1 MHKNENRPSYKKTKV
16 GWIPEGWEES
26 SLGDFTKWG
35 SGGTP
40 SKANDSFWNGDIPW
54 ISAISMHTTRFS
66 DSELKITKEG
76 LKAGSRLAPQN
87 SLLLLVR
94 GSMLFKKIPVG
105 IAERD
110 VAFNQDVKSIIPD
123 TKAVSSEYLLCW
135 LLGHEQR
142 LLGMVGGT
150 GIGAGKLDLQ
160 ELQSME
166 LALPPL
172 PEQEAIA
179 KVLECWDRGIR
190 NLELKIA
197 KKRLIKKGLMQ
208 ALLSGEKRLP
218 AFKPKDSECRISNSE
233 CRIPKDWKTVKLGS
247 LGKTISGG
255 TPETEDSRYWN
266 GGIPWCTPTEF
277 AKLETRF
284 IEKTD
289 RTLSELGLKKSSA
302 TILPPNSIIVCT
314 RATVGACAINSVPM
328 ATNQGFKSLVPS
340 NQTDC
345 TFIYYVLT
353 TLKNHF
359 IRFSSGST
367 FLELSKRDFEKTKIS
382 LPPLEEQRAIAEVLS
397 AADGEIEALEKK
409 LALWKDQKKFLLNNL
424 VTGTVRLP
432 AFAGK

>member
-208 ALLSGEKRLP
+208 QLLSGQTRLP
-218 AFKPKDSECRISNSE
+218 GFSKEWKIVNFLEAFEIQKGTKALQVQTSEYQESGRYPIVDQGQKKIVAYTDIDTLYSNVPVVVFGDHTRIVKWIDFPFVIGADGTQLIIAKKIADLNFGYFLISNTELTALGYS
-233 CRIPKDWKTVKLGS
+233 RHLKL
-247 LGKTISGG
+247 
-255 TPETEDSRYWN
+255 
-266 GGIPWCTPTEF
+266 
-277 AKLETRF
+277 
-284 IEKTD
+284 
-289 RTLSELGLKKSSA
+289 LKES
-302 TILPPNSIIVCT
+302 
-314 RATVGACAINSVPM
+314 
-328 ATNQGFKSLVPS
+328 
-340 NQTDC
+340 
-345 TFIYYVLT
+345 
-353 TLKNHF
+353 
-359 IRFSSGST
+359 
-367 FLELSKRDFEKTKIS
+367 DFR

>member
-1 MHKNENRPSYKKTKV
+1 MHKNENRPGYKKTKV
-16 GWIPEGWEES
+16 GWIPEGWSDKPLKRITKFRRGSFPQPYGLPEWYDEKHGTPFVQVYDVDS
-26 SLGDFTKWG
+26 NMRLKPFTKQKISEVAKAKSVFAEKGTVVLTIQG
-35 SGGTP
+35 SIGRIAKIQYDAYIDRTLLIFSSFLMPTDKTFFMHSVYLLFDKEKRSAPGGTI
-40 SKANDSFWNGDIPW
+40 K
-54 ISAISMHTTRFS
+54 T
-66 DSELKITKEG
+66 ITKEV
-76 LKAGSRLAPQN
+76 LSD
-87 SLLLLVR
+87 
-94 GSMLFKKIPVG
+94 F
-105 IAERD
+105 
-110 VAFNQDVKSIIPD
+110 II
-123 TKAVSSEYLLCW
+123 
-135 LLGHEQR
+135 
-142 LLGMVGGT
+142 
-150 GIGAGKLDLQ
+150 
-160 ELQSME
+160 
-166 LALPPL
+166 ALPPL

-179 KVLECWDRGIR
+179 EVLECWDKGVRT
-190 NLELKIA
+190 LENKIV

-382 LPPLEEQRAIAEVLS
+382 LPPLEEQRAIAEVLA
-397 AADGEIEALEKK
+397 AADGEIEALERK